1 MKKYKHRVTLTDITM
16 WFDENNGSAGKTW
29 RSDFSLVEL
38 ENLEGKE
45 ITLPTKKHKRELT
58 LEDIIEF
65 DKLYREGIQIAAEMQ
80 KDIQKNRARVQQ
92 EKLVLGSNPPPK
104 SGKARPSWELVIQDM
119 KARDKTGFKKY
130 GVRLQADN
138 GRNHLQDAYEEALD
152 LAVYLRTQIE
162 KEKLDG
168 K

>member
-1 MKKYKHRVTLTDITM
+1 MTVTRKDIAM
-16 WFDENNGSAGKTW
+16 RHDEDDGRAGRTW
-29 RSDFSLVEL
+29 RS
-38 ENLEGKE
+38 
-45 ITLPTKKHKRELT
+45 ELT
-58 LEDIIEF
+58 WQEL
-65 DKLYREGIQIAAEMQ
+65 DKLYHEGLEVAVAME
-80 KDIQKNRARVQQ
+80 KDIKKNQARVRQ

-104 SGKARPSWELVIQDM
+104 TGRARPSWDLVIEDM